1 MDAVLGAKLDEWTPH
16 VLPTLVVARS
26 LHPEPEGIFGVR
38 LERLEGREGIALVLQ
53 ESDHPETRSVT
64 DKSHPVG
71 VALWSRDGQGA
82 LEVRMDEGEP
92 HEFSRGKTRN
102 GMAIELTS

>member
-26 LHPEPEGIFGVR
+26 LYPEPEGIFGVR
-38 LERLEGREGIALVLQ
+38 LERLEGRESVTLVLQ
-53 ESDHPETRSVT
+53 ESNHPETQSIA
-64 DKSHPVG
+64 DEGHPVG
-71 VALWSRDGQGA
+71 VALRSGDRQRA
-82 LEVRMDEGEP
+82 LQVRMDEGEP
-92 HEFSRGKTRN
+92 HEFSRGKTRD